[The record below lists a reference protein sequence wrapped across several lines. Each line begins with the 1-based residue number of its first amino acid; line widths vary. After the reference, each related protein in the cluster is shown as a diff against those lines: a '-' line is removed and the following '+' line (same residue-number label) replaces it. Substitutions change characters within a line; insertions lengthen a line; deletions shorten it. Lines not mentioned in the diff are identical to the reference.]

1 MKNKTV
7 VQNTPVADKYQSL
20 KDEIILHLVEL
31 SEQGLL
37 TRHGAISDIEEILTE
52 KQFDNL
58 KVNVLSLGNNEF
70 KINVEDL
77 C

>member
-1 MKNKTV
+1 MKKKYSKS
-7 VQNTPVADKYQSL
+7 TPVLDKYQSL

-37 TRHGAISDIEEILTE
+37 TRQGVISDIEDILAE
-52 KQFDNL
+52 KQLDNL

-77 C
+77 

>member
-1 MKNKTV
+1 MRKKTI
-7 VQNTPVADKYQSL
+7 VQNTPVADKYQPL

-37 TRHGAISDIEEILTE
+37 TRHGAISDIEDIIAE
-52 KQFDNL
+52 KQLDNL

>member
-1 MKNKTV
+1 MKKKYSKS
-7 VQNTPVADKYQSL
+7 TPVVDKYQSL
-20 KDEIILHLVEL
+20 KDEITLHLVEL

-37 TRHGAISDIEEILTE
+37 TRHGAISDIEDILAE
-52 KQFDNL
+52 KQLDNL

-77 C
+77 

>member
-1 MKNKTV
+1 MRKKTI

-20 KDEIILHLVEL
+20 KDEITLHLVEL

-37 TRHGAISDIEEILTE
+37 TRHGVISDIEDIIAE
-52 KQFDNL
+52 KQLDNL

-77 C
+77 